1 MPVFRFHCPSC
12 SELIRN
18 FVDHLN
24 TSEGR
29 YKFCPYCGTELV
41 QRGNNAVAPSPQ
53 HKRNVRIPVEDFKKL
68 LSPLVELNGYV
79 WLAQRIGVHES
90 RVRAVFEQN
99 YVTFDL
105 VDRWLTNL
113 GLTNALTDGSLRTI
127 EYREGKQYDN

>member
-1 MPVFRFHCPSC
+1 M
-12 SELIRN
+12 
-18 FVDHLN
+18 
-24 TSEGR
+24 
-29 YKFCPYCGTELV
+29 
-41 QRGNNAVAPSPQ
+41 
-53 HKRNVRIPVEDFKKL
+53 EDFKKL